1 MSPTTSAPSIV
12 PCGMPPLA
20 LETTVDG
27 EVAVVVLGGDLD
39 MSGAGALE
47 AEVERLRA
55 ADGLQAVVLDLRALE
70 FLDSSG
76 LRAILKV
83 DRDSRDGGAR
93 LVLVRGAEPV
103 HRVFELTRMEERL
116 TFVSDPGAV
125 G

>member
-1 MSPTTSAPSIV
+1 
-12 PCGMPPLA
+12 MPPLA

-27 EVAVVVLGGDLD
+27 VVAVVALGGDLD

-83 DRDSRDGGAR
+83 DMDTRDDGAR

-103 HRVFELTRMEERL
+103 HRVFELTRMAERL
-116 TFVSDPGAV
+116 TFVPDPGAV

>member
-1 MSPTTSAPSIV
+1 
-12 PCGMPPLA
+12 MPPLA

-27 EVAVVVLGGDLD
+27 AVAVVALGGDLD

-83 DRDSRDGGAR
+83 DMDSRDGGAR
-93 LVLVRGAEPV
+93 LVLVRGAEQV
-103 HRVFELTRMEERL
+103 QRVFELTRMEERL
-116 TFVSDPGAV
+116 TFVPDPGAV